1 MHIFLLTMAVI
12 GTLAVLILLFVS
24 SLMIIEKIKAY
35 KNNKAYESHLAEEE
49 KQAAQLV
56 AGYQEDIVQQAMVK
70 LNELE
75 GLQSIKSEMEEIV
88 NLIRY
93 DIEEG
98 QLNHEK
104 AAVHMAFLGNPGTG
118 KTTVAR
124 IIAEIFKGLGVLEK
138 GHLVEVDRSML
149 VAGFIGQTAIQ
160 TKEKIEQAIGGVLF
174 IDEAYNLVDRGKNDF
189 GIDAIDTLLKMM
201 EDHRGKFVVI
211 VAGYNELMLNFLAS
225 NPGLSSRFD
234 KILQFNDHSEEEL
247 WKVCVDLFQENNKS
261 LTDEAMQV
269 LKAFIKHIST
279 NRNEGFGNA
288 REIRK
293 IVNEVVKNQKIRL
306 SKISKE
312 DRTELMKSTIEL
324 SDVEEFKEIEVK
336 YNKQIGYKF
345 K

>member
-1 MHIFLLTMAVI
+1 MNIFWIIMVVI
-12 GTLAVLILLFVS
+12 GVLTSLVLLFI
-24 SLMIIEKIKAY
+24 LAQYIYEKIKTY
-35 KNNKAYESHLAEEE
+35 KSNKAYESYLEEE
-49 KQAAQLV
+49 SKLEEQV
-56 AGYQEDIVQQAMVK
+56 VVGYQEEVVQQAMAK

-104 AAVHMAFLGNPGTG
+104 ALVHMAFLGNPGTG

-138 GHLVEVDRSML
+138 GHLVEVDRSMI

-160 TKEKIEQAIGGVLF
+160 TKEKIEQSLGGVLF
-174 IDEAYNLVDRGKNDF
+174 IDEAYNLVDRGKHDF
-189 GIDAIDTLLKMM
+189 GLEAIDTLLKMM

-225 NPGLSSRFD
+225 NPGLNSRFD

-247 WKVCVDLFQENNKS
+247 WKVCVDLFNENNKS
-261 LTDEAMQV
+261 LTDEASDV
-269 LKAFIKHIST
+269 LNAFIMHISS
-279 NRNEGFGNA
+279 NRKEGFGNA

-312 DRTELMKSTIEL
+312 ERSELMKATIEL
-324 SDVEEFKEIEVK
+324 ADVEEFKEIEVK

>member
-1 MHIFLLTMAVI
+1 MNIFWIIMVVI
-12 GTLAVLILLFVS
+12 GVLTSLVLLFI
-24 SLMIIEKIKAY
+24 LAQYIYEKIKTY
-35 KNNKAYESHLAEEE
+35 KSNKAYESYLEEE
-49 KQAAQLV
+49 SKLEEQV
-56 AGYQEDIVQQAMVK
+56 VVGYQEEVVLQAMAK

-104 AAVHMAFLGNPGTG
+104 ALVHMAFLGNPGTG

-138 GHLVEVDRSML
+138 GHLVEVDRSMI

-160 TKEKIEQAIGGVLF
+160 TKEKIEQSLGGVLF
-174 IDEAYNLVDRGKNDF
+174 IDEAYNLVDRGKHDF
-189 GIDAIDTLLKMM
+189 GLEAIDTLLKMM

-225 NPGLSSRFD
+225 NPGLNSRFD
-234 KILQFNDHSEEEL
+234 KILQFNDHSEAEL
-247 WKVCVDLFQENNKS
+247 WKVCVDLFNENNKS
-261 LTDEAMQV
+261 LTDEASEV
-269 LKAFIKHIST
+269 LNAFIMHISS
-279 NRNEGFGNA
+279 NRTEGFGNA

-312 DRTELMKSTIEL
+312 ERSELMKATIEL